1 MFDKLLSMRG
11 VAISSAFVVALNRL
25 CSTAT
30 SSSPGLVVGEAG
42 VGSGVFE
49 DPGPFVEAGEDCGSA
64 VVAIGSRTSGLLS
77 LLRSLDLSLYWED
90 DLSSLSTPGDS
101 NPFTS
106 FSSIDDTFRV
116 LGTSDVVCSV
126 SEFFWILG
134 VRAGES
140 LDASS
145 MSMEFAALRDGSW
158 LACLDGLPSLGFSF
172 ALLFNAS
179 PLDQSLSSTERPSSF
194 FSSTLAEDLAEAGS
208 SASGPWE
215 PWRLRGETQDSR
227 VACWLFSSLGGF
239 WDVWVDWFLGGKRVT
254 RGRDG
259 RVFSLNR
266 RPLRISG
273 N

>member
-1 MFDKLLSMRG
+1 M
-11 VAISSAFVVALNRL
+11 
-25 CSTAT
+25 
-30 SSSPGLVVGEAG
+30 GEAG

-49 DPGPFVEAGEDCGSA
+49 DPGPFVESGEDCGSA
-64 VVAIGSRTSGLLS
+64 VVAIGARANGLLS
-77 LLRSLDLSLYWED
+77 LLRSLDLSLYGDD

-101 NPFTS
+101 NPFRS
-106 FSSIDDTFRV
+106 FSSIDDAFR
-116 LGTSDVVCSV
+116 GFETSDVVGSV
-126 SEFFWILG
+126 SESFWILG

-145 MSMEFAALRDGSW
+145 MSIESAALRARSW
-158 LACLDGLPSLGFSF
+158 LACLDDLPSLGFSF
-172 ALLFNAS
+172 ALPFSAS
-179 PLDQSLSSTERPSSF
+179 PLDQSFSSTERPSF
-194 FSSTLAEDLAEAGS
+194 VFSSTLAEDLTEAGS
-208 SASGPWE
+208 SASGPRE

-227 VACWLFSSLGGF
+227 VVCWLFSSLGGF

-254 RGRDG
+254 RGRGG